1 MNTHKLIQVIPLG
14 KCLLS
19 LWDILKT
26 CYTKTL
32 PFQISD
38 IWPVVSRF
46 RPHWDALCE
55 ETGVP
60 SPFPS
65 RHPGLPVNR
74 KSIHLLAG
82 VEIYWPSQL
91 CCVVLCQCNVLCS
104 VMARR
109 FVSRCFVLCR
119 VYFIVLHCIVL
130 YCIVL
135 YCILSYFPISSSMF
149 SQSW

>member
-1 MNTHKLIQVIPLG
+1 MSVVPVGHIENVLHQNIAV
-14 KCLLS
+14 S
-19 LWDILKT
+19 DFRHMT
-26 CYTKTL
+26 CMSIC
-32 PFQISD
+32 PGP
-38 IWPVVSRF
+38 PVVSRF

-65 RHPGLPVNR
+65 RHLGLPVNR